1 MARVPYARRE
11 TVPPERRALFDR
23 LEAERGVPVENIFLA
38 LANVP
43 ELCEATL
50 TMAMALRKRTVIDRR
65 LRELAVLTVGLV
77 TRAEYEVDHHRNSAV
92 RAGVRR
98 DQREALARFDTEAEF
113 TEDVF
118 TEEERAVIRYARE
131 ATVEGEV
138 SDAAWQALCGFLDLR
153 QRIELVLTVAWYN
166 CVVRILLPLK
176 IDREEWFER
185 L

>member
-11 TVPPERRALFDR
+11 TVPPEQRALFDR
-23 LEAERGVPVENIFLA
+23 LEAERGLPVENIFLA

-50 TMAMALRKRTVIDRR
+50 AMAMALRKRTVIDRR
-65 LRELAVLTVGLV
+65 FRELAVLTVGLL
-77 TRAEYEVDHHRNSAV
+77 TGSEYEVDHHWNSAV

-98 DQREALARFDTEAEF
+98 EQLEALPRFETDP
-113 TEDVF
+113 VF
-118 TEEERAVIRYARE
+118 SEEERAVMRYAKE
-131 ATVEGEV
+131 ATTGGEV
-138 SDAAWQALCGFLDLR
+138 SDVTWQTLCGFLDQR

-166 CVVRILLPLK
+166 CVVRVLMPLK
-176 IDREEWFER
+176 IEREEWFER

>member
-11 TVPPERRALFDR
+11 TIPQEQRALFDR
-23 LEAERGVPVENIFLA
+23 LEAERGIPVENIFLA

-50 TMAMALRKRTVIDRR
+50 SMAMALRKRTVINRR
-65 LRELAVLTVGLV
+65 LRELAVLTVGLL
-77 TRAEYEVDHHRNSAV
+77 TGSEYEVDHHWNSAV

-98 DQREALARFDTEAEF
+98 EQLEALARFETEA
-113 TEDVF
+113 VF
-118 TEEERAVIRYARE
+118 TEEERTVMRYAKE
-131 ATVEGEV
+131 ATVGGEV
-138 SDAAWQALCGFLDLR
+138 AEVTWQALCGFLDLR

-176 IDREEWFER
+176 IDREEWFEM